1 MPFQSMVILVK
12 IPTNE
17 KMKYLLFLFRILI
30 ALNCGS
36 KKDDIQ
42 LLESDKK
49 ENPNSNS
56 VFKFLNQ
63 TNYRYA
69 I

>member
-1 MPFQSMVILVK
+1 MK
-12 IPTNE
+12 
-17 KMKYLLFLFRILI
+17 KMKYLLFLSRFLI
-30 ALNCGS
+30 ALNFCC

-42 LLESDKK
+42 LSESDKK